1 MKPERTIAKLIAGTP
16 IVMVAF
22 GDSLTY
28 GWMVSKGYLDYFKER
43 IAEKY
48 PDSKVSLINRGIPGD
63 TAQGGSQRVE
73 RDVIRRKPDCTL
85 VQYALNDAF
94 VGYSHE
100 QFKANIEMIV
110 TNIREQCESEIVLV
124 SSVCLGSEKENA
136 FIERFYNQL
145 EALAC
150 DYQLSFARVHEY
162 WKKKIS
168 EGVDFESLVQF
179 DNVHPNT
186 EGYRFMAEA
195 VMEVF

>member
-1 MKPERTIAKLIAGTP
+1 MKPERTIEKLNAGTP

-28 GWMVSKGYLDYFKER
+28 GWMVSKGYLDYFKEK

-48 PDSKVSLINRGIPGD
+48 PDSKMSLINRGIPGD
-63 TAQGGSQRVE
+63 TAQGGTQRVE

-94 VGYSHE
+94 VGYSPE
-100 QFKANIEMIV
+100 RFKANIETIV
-110 TNIREQCESEIVLV
+110 TNIREQCDSEIVLV
-124 SSVCLGSEKENA
+124 SSVCLGSEKENV

-145 EALAC
+145 EALAR
-150 DYQLSFARVHEY
+150 DYQLSYARVHEY
-162 WKKKIS
+162 WKKKIV
-168 EGVDFESLVQF
+168 EGVDFGSLVQF
-179 DNVHPNT
+179 DDVHPNT

-195 VMEVF
+195 VMEIF

>member
-1 MKPERTIAKLIAGTP
+1 MKPERTIAKLSAGTP
-16 IVMVAF
+16 VVMVAF

-28 GWMVSKGYLDYFKER
+28 GWMVSKGYLDYFKEK
-43 IAEKY
+43 IGEKY
-48 PDSKVSLINRGIPGD
+48 PDSKMSLINRGIPGD
-63 TAQGGSQRVE
+63 TAQGGSHRVE
-73 RDVIRRKPDCTL
+73 GDVIRRKPDCTL

-94 VGYSHE
+94 VGYTPE

-110 TNIREQCESEIVLV
+110 TSIREQCESEIVLV

-136 FIERFYNQL
+136 FIDRFYTQL
-145 EALAC
+145 EALAR
-150 DYQLSFARVHEY
+150 DYHLSFARVHEY
-162 WKKKIS
+162 WKKKVS

-195 VMEVF
+195 VMEIF

>member
-16 IVMVAF
+16 VVMVAF

-28 GWMVSKGYLDYFKER
+28 GWMVSKGYLDYFKEK
-43 IAEKY
+43 IGEKY
-48 PDSKVSLINRGIPGD
+48 PDSKVSFINRGIPGD
-63 TAQGGSQRVE
+63 TAQAGTHRVE
-73 RDVIRRKPDCTL
+73 KDVIRRQPDCTL

-94 VGYSHE
+94 VGYSTE
-100 QFKANIEMIV
+100 QFKTNIEMIV
-110 TNIREQCESEIVLV
+110 TKIREQCESEIVLV

-136 FIERFYNQL
+136 FIDRFYNQL
-145 EALAC
+145 EALAR
-150 DYQLSFARVHEY
+150 DYEISFARVHEY
-162 WKKKIS
+162 WKKKVS

-195 VMEVF
+195 VMEIF